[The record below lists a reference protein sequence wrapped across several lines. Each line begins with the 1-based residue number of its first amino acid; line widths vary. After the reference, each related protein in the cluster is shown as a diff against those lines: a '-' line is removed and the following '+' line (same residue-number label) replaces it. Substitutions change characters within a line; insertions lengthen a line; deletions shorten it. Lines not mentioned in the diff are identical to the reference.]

1 MFAAF
6 FVLAIIFGLV
16 IFGIMLGK
24 RQGVRSDQKN
34 QAESAEP
41 VNPFEGMT
49 YKDEGKALKG
59 VNPFAGVSDFDSDAE
74 LWVRARDT
82 FAKVEEL
89 IDRSSVLRAEGDVD
103 WRNLSVEAKE
113 LCEEALQRGDVWREF
128 LVTEA
133 GEGST
138 EVKRLDKTLQKW
150 RRTSM
155 ILHKTVTR

>member
-24 RQGVRSDQKN
+24 RKGARQEAKA
-34 QAESAEP
+34 QAEASEP
-41 VNPFEGMT
+41 VNPFEGMP
-49 YKDEGKALKG
+49 YKDEDKALK
-59 VNPFAGVSDFDSDAE
+59 NKDPFAGISEFESDAE
-74 LWVRARDT
+74 LWLKARDT
-82 FAKVEEL
+82 F
-89 IDRSSVLRAEGDVD
+89 DRADALLAESAQLRADGDVS
-103 WRNLSVEAKE
+103 WRDKSAEAKE
-113 LCEEALQRGDVWREF
+113 LCEEALQRADVWREA
-128 LVTEA
+128 LVKET

-155 ILHKTVTR
+155 ILHKTVSR